1 MGKEPLAQSVYDLL
15 KTIPPG
21 RVATYGQIAHHLGN
35 PRLARAVGNILHKNP
50 DPSTLPCHRVVNS
63 KGEVSSAF
71 AFGGS
76 TAQRQLLE
84 AEGVAFNQQGRV
96 NLEKCGMRWEEWEDG

>member
-35 PRLARAVGNILHKNP
+35 PRLARAVGNILHKHP

-96 NLEKCGMRWEEWEDG
+96 DLEKCGMRWEEWEDR